1 MHTHLRL
8 ILLAFT
14 TFTAFA
20 TLANESGNLIGH
32 WKSPTPNGTGEI
44 KMEFNQNGMVN
55 ILLSSGN
62 QENGKWQRLNE
73 TAPADYQA
81 IMEFAPLEG
90 KPNEKSK
97 CAYKIESDTLSFGN
111 CFLEGVTF
119 TRVSP

>member
-1 MHTHLRL
+1 MHTYLRL

-14 TFTAFA
+14 IFIGFA
-20 TLANESGNLIGH
+20 TWANESGNLVGH

-44 KMEFNQNGMVN
+44 KMEFNQSGMVN

-62 QENGKWQRLNE
+62 QENIKWQRLND
-73 TAPADYQA
+73 TAPAGYQA
-81 IMEFAPLEG
+81 IIELAPLDG
-90 KPNEKSK
+90 KPNQKSK
-97 CAYKIESDTLSFGN
+97 CAYKIESGALSFGN